1 MQYRIN
7 EVLTDYLPPFMLI
20 ILNLSN
26 NLLNKF
32 NNNVMLAMGKAVKPS
47 NLCWIDSQS
56 YVANIMINILSP
68 RYLIIH

>member
-32 NNNVMLAMGKAVKPS
+32 NNVMLAMGKAVKPS